1 MKKKV
6 FITMLIFLCLMAQSV
21 FACIIFGAGRL
32 ATTDGSTMTSHTCD
46 STGDD
51 IRLWLIPSMAAGTE
65 REIVINGRAGVDFT
79 HFPEVKEYGTRGV
92 VADTYTNTQ
101 DTYKYLH
108 AMYSF
113 ANEKGVTMTESTCGT
128 TRAQRT
134 VFQKYT
140 GIWDCY
146 MLQDAALENCAT
158 AKDAVIYMGQKVT
171 EQGWYGSP
179 ETMTVGDGTDLWVF
193 EAYGGNMWC
202 AFRLPE
208 DAVFVCANRSRINY
222 YVEDDPDNYLHAPNM
237 LQFAK
242 EEGLWDGENPEK
254 FNPCKTFAAGNYG
267 FGCVGREWRAITTLA
282 PLQYPELVANEDMAV
297 TPNPDEDL
305 PLWVVPDEKVS
316 VNTIRDLCSDA
327 YEGTKYD
334 LSRTADAGRY
344 GNILAGS
351 YQNRPTNV
359 PQCTYFQISNVK
371 AWLPEEARCL
381 VWFGWG
387 APSTTYL
394 VPMFASANYIDPHFN
409 VGLRAQYNPES
420 SWWIESNLQVASM
433 INYADAIQVIN
444 AVREP
449 LMDEQYEITFALQ
462 NTAAKLIAEGQKDVA
477 IQLLTDYSY
486 QQAEMWNEL
495 YKDLTTQLLARYATG
510 RTLFKT
516 SATPNGTA
524 WWNKVKAAVNA
535 INEEERAA
543 AAAAPAAN

>member
-6 FITMLIFLCLMAQSV
+6 FIVMLIFLCLMAQSV
-21 FACIIFGAGRL
+21 FACIIFGVGRL
-32 ATTDGSTMTSHTCD
+32 ASTDGSTMTSHTCD
-46 STGDD
+46 STSDD

-65 REIVINGRAGVDFT
+65 REIVVNGRAGVDFT
-79 HFPEVKEYGTRGV
+79 NFPEVKEYGTRGY
-92 VADTYTNTQ
+92 VADVYTNTQ

-128 TRAQRT
+128 TRDQRT

-158 AKDAVIYMGQKVT
+158 AREAVEFMGAKVT

-179 ETMTVGDGTDLWVF
+179 ETMTIGDGTDLWVF

-222 YVEDDPDNYLHAPNM
+222 YVENDPDNYQHAPNM

-242 EEGLWDGENPEK
+242 DEGLWDGEGDPEK
-254 FNPCKTFAAGNYG
+254 VFNPCKTFAAGNYG
-267 FGCVGREWRAITTLA
+267 FSCVGREWRAITTLA
-282 PLQYPELVANEDMAV
+282 PLQYPELVADEDMAV
-297 TPNPDEDL
+297 TPNPDDDL

-334 LSRTADAGRY
+334 LTRTADAGRY

-394 VPMFASANYIDPHFN
+394 VPMFAAANYI
-409 VGLRAQYNPES
+409 
-420 SWWIESNLQVASM
+420 
-433 INYADAIQVIN
+433 
-444 AVREP
+444 
-449 LMDEQYEITFALQ
+449 
-462 NTAAKLIAEGQKDVA
+462 
-477 IQLLTDYSY
+477 
-486 QQAEMWNEL
+486 
-495 YKDLTTQLLARYATG
+495 
-510 RTLFKT
+510 
-516 SATPNGTA
+516 
-524 WWNKVKAAVNA
+524 
-535 INEEERAA
+535 
-543 AAAAPAAN
+543 